1 VSSSTGPGH
10 DVWVVDPSLFTL
22 PYDHELCQALQAS
35 GLRVRLIGRS
45 LRAEEATVSPPR
57 YEFEPLFYR
66 RSESTLSESRR
77 GFRRLGKGLEHML
90 GNLRLDAASRRRSP
104 SVVHFQW
111 LALPWADGPLLA
123 AMKRRCP
130 LVLTVHDA
138 TAHGGRGFSPVQTGG
153 LRRALRH
160 FAAFIVHNREGQKAL
175 ADLGIDEASVEV
187 LSHPPLPLPPFESTT
202 PPDPAEPVL
211 MIFGEIKP
219 YKGVD
224 LAIEALAKLPDRFR
238 GKVRL
243 VVAGR
248 PGMPTSGLRALARKL
263 GVEARVEWVDRYLG
277 LDELPA
283 ILGTASIFL
292 LPYRNSDASGVLTQV
307 LQLGRP
313 VVASR
318 TGVFPA
324 LVGETGCGVVVEPED
339 PCALADAVSRLLDD
353 PDRAR
358 RMGDAARELS
368 RTMPGWR
375 SAATRHRSIYDR
387 ARRTWAQG
395 AEERS

>member
-1 VSSSTGPGH
+1 MRASTGPDH

-35 GLRVRLIGRS
+35 GLRVRLIGRP
-45 LRAEEATVSPPR
+45 LRAEETTVSPPR
-57 YEFEPLFYR
+57 YDFEPLFYS
-66 RSESTLSESRR
+66 RSDSSLSKSPRTV
-77 GFRRLGKGLEHML
+77 RRLGKGLGHLL
-90 GNLRLDAASRRRSP
+90 GALRLNAASRRIAP

-138 TAHGGRGFSPVQTGG
+138 TAHGGRGFSPVQTTG

-160 FAAFIVHNREGQKAL
+160 FSAFIVHNREGRRAL
-175 ADLGIDEASVEV
+175 ADLGIDEASVAV
-187 LSHPPLPLPPFESTT
+187 LPHPPLPLPPLETT
-202 PPDPAEPVL
+202 PPDPGEQVL

-224 LAIEALAKLPDRFR
+224 LAIEALAKLPERFR
-238 GKVRL
+238 NTARL

-248 PGMPTSGLRALARKL
+248 PGMPMRGLKARALEL
-263 GVEARVEWVDRYLG
+263 GVGSRVQWIDRYLG

-283 ILGTASIFL
+283 LLGSASIFL
-292 LPYRNSDASGVLTQV
+292 LPYRESDASGVLAQV
-307 LQLGRP
+307 LQVGRP
-313 VVASR
+313 IIASR
-318 TGVFPA
+318 TGVFPTV
-324 LVGETGCGVVVEPED
+324 VGETGCGEVVAPED
-339 PCALADAVSRLLDD
+339 PGALAEAVSRLLDD

-358 RMGDAARELS
+358 RMGAAARKLS
-368 RTMPGWR
+368 RTMPGWPE
-375 SAATRHRSIYDR
+375 AAGNHRSIYDR
-387 ARRTWAQG
+387 ARDAFAQG
-395 AEERS
+395 AGRRS